1 MKLQESTPEGEW
13 LVDQEYVRTEYV
25 LHKYLKY
32 WYVLLCHSGENAADT
47 SMKTMSW
54 EAADVVVFAIGGD
67 ARDVVTVGIK
77 SDLMGSVYSTAV
89 T

>member
-1 MKLQESTPEGEW
+1 
-13 LVDQEYVRTEYV
+13 
-25 LHKYLKY
+25 
-32 WYVLLCHSGENAADT
+32 
-47 SMKTMSW
+47 MSW